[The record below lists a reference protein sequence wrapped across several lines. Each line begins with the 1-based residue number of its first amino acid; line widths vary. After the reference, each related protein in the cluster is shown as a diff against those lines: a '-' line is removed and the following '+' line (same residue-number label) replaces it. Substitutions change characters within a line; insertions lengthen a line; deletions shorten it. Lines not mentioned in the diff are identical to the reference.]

1 MTVQDWCL
9 VMTWMLLVL
18 VLVQCAQTRVPG
30 LLLLAVTTYY
40 QPTGNI
46 SLHSLDSVDSVD
58 SVDSA
63 RIILDQ
69 DNYNWLSTGRAL

>member
-1 MTVQDWCL
+1 MP
-9 VMTWMLLVL
+9 
-18 VLVQCAQTRVPG
+18 RVPG
-30 LLLLAVTTYY
+30 LLPLAVTTYY

-46 SLHSLDSVDSVD
+46 SLHSLDSVDSLD
-58 SVDSA
+58 SLDNDNLDSIDREA

>member
-1 MTVQDWCL
+1 MP
-9 VMTWMLLVL
+9 
-18 VLVQCAQTRVPG
+18 RVPG
-30 LLLLAVTTYY
+30 LLPLAVTTYY

-58 SVDSA
+58 SLDSLDSLDSVDSVDREA

>member
-1 MTVQDWCL
+1 MP
-9 VMTWMLLVL
+9 
-18 VLVQCAQTRVPG
+18 RVPG
-30 LLLLAVTTYY
+30 LLPLAVTTYY
-40 QPTGNI
+40 QATGNI

-58 SVDSA
+58 SLDSLDNLDSVDREA